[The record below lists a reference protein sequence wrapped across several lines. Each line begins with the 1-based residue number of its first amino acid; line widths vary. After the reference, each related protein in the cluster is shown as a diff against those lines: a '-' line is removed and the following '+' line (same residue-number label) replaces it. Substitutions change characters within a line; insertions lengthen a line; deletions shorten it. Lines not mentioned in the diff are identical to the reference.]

1 MQAIINSKLILPH
14 TVLTGQTL
22 LFGTHI
28 YDILPAGSP
37 LPEGTESIDAKGA
50 YLSPGFINMHIHGC
64 GGADTMDGTRTS
76 MEILCRKLPKCGV
89 TAFLPTTMTRVWP
102 IVQKALRNVRKAME
116 VPCPGK
122 PCPGGLFGR
131 ALHFR
136 QLPGIAKSR
145 GNPSGQYGA
154 DPPLL
159 RRHQSPCHRPGNTV
173 FHGVY
178 PFMLQK
184 GHHRFPWSF
193 RCNL

>member
-116 VPCPGK
+116 VPCPG
-122 PCPGGLFGR
+122 
-131 ALHFR
+131 
-136 QLPGIAKSR
+136 SR
-145 GNPSGQYGA
+145 VLGAYLEGPFISGSYRGSQKA
-154 DPPLL
+154 EEIQAANMERIRPLL